1 MKRIG
6 AVLTVVVAFTL
17 VSTAT
22 AAQPSEVVS
31 KPVSQSRS
39 AVVSYW
45 TADRM
50 RNARPVQRAKP
61 GQAPGTGAAK
71 TGTALEVPAPYTGL
85 TRTNGKVFFT
95 DGGVNYVCSGT
106 ALQSTNGSAVW
117 TAGHC
122 VNDGPGDFFTNW
134 AFVPAYRDGQRPY
147 GTWAARRLQTTTRW
161 QNAGDFSY
169 DLGAATVST
178 SGSGATLTATVGGRG
193 IVFNSPRD
201 QRYDA
206 FGYPAAGKFN
216 GQRLWHCDSPL
227 YMSDTRS
234 DPQTMGIQCNMTG
247 GSSGGAWLT
256 AAGAVASVNSYG
268 YQSLKNV
275 MFGPYQGTV
284 AQSLFGTAQT
294 G

>member
-6 AVLTVVVAFTL
+6 AVLTVAVAWTL

-22 AAQPSEVVS
+22 AAQPVDVVS
-31 KPVSQSRS
+31 KRVSQSR
-39 AVVSYW
+39 AGVVSYW

-61 GQAPGTGAAK
+61 GPAPGSGPAK
-71 TGTALEVPAPYTGL
+71 AGTALEVPAPYTGL
-85 TRTNGKVFFT
+85 TRTHGKVFFT
-95 DGGVNYVCSGT
+95 DGAIDYVCSGT
-106 ALQSTNGSAVW
+106 AIQSANESAVW

-122 VNDGPGDFFTNW
+122 VNRGPGDFFTNW

-161 QNAGDFSY
+161 QSSGDFSY
-169 DLGAATVST
+169 DLGAATVSAN
-178 SGSGATLTATVGGRG
+178 GGGATLTDTVGGRG
-193 IVFNSPRD
+193 IVFNGARD

-227 YMSDTRS
+227 YMSDTRTS
-234 DPQTMGIQCNMTG
+234 PQTMGIQCNMTG

-256 AAGAVASVNSYG
+256 TTGAVASVNSYG

-284 AQSLFGTAQT
+284 AQSLYGTAQT